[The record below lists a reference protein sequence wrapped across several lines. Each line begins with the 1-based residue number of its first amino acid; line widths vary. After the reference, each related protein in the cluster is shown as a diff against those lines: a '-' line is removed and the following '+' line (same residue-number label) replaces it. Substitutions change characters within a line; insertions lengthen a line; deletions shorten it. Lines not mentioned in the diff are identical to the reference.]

1 MARHAADVRRPFWR
15 LEDGFIGYLGHPA
28 RGGVALGLVWDD
40 QGIYYDARTPSRLE
54 SLIPAPLSGQAQAR
68 AKALIALVLTHGVT
82 KYNLYPGQ
90 DDPVQLPPSLA
101 RRFDAD
107 NRPRILLIDQV
118 SGDLS
123 IAGALADEA
132 RFIDMVQAA
141 RVRHPGARLLLRT
154 HPDTRLGKKRG
165 ALARLNLPDLEV
177 VSEPCHPHALLR
189 AVDAVYTVSSQMGF
203 EALLLG
209 KPVYCFGMPFYA
221 GWGLTRDEL
230 VCERRTQVTLEQLVH
245 GTLIAYPRYC
255 DPVLG
260 QPCEV
265 EEVIALIAAQLK
277 PAPRWQRLYLVGF
290 SLWKRA
296 FMRAFCAHLASDIRF
311 VRRPPP
317 RLNGDEQVLVWGR
330 QYPELTSAIR
340 VEDGFIRSRG
350 LGSNLC
356 RPSSLSIDPVG
367 IYFDSTAPS
376 QLEQLLGHHT
386 FSEVETRRGRALLAL
401 LRTHKV
407 SKYNVGASRPWTPAK
422 RKRACVLVVG
432 QVDGDASILTGSPV
446 IRSNEQLL
454 WAVRAARPDAH
465 ILFKPHP
472 DVVAGNRAGAI
483 SAACLTECVDEQVLD
498 VELGSLY
505 PHVYEL
511 HTMTSLSG
519 FEALVQGVRV
529 VVWGQPFYSGWGLTL
544 DANPLARRKRALT
557 LEQLTLATLALYPS
571 YFDWESRLWITPE
584 QQIKRLSGLGKGDAL
599 PLSKTQRWMLKLGY
613 LAQTLFRP
621 PLPLLSKQQ

>member
-1 MARHAADVRRPFWR
+1 
-15 LEDGFIGYLGHPA
+15 
-28 RGGVALGLVWDD
+28 
-40 QGIYYDARTPSRLE
+40 
-54 SLIPAPLSGQAQAR
+54 
-68 AKALIALVLTHGVT
+68 
-82 KYNLYPGQ
+82 
-90 DDPVQLPPSLA
+90 
-101 RRFDAD
+101 
-107 NRPRILLIDQV
+107 
-118 SGDLS
+118 
-123 IAGALADEA
+123 
-132 RFIDMVQAA
+132 MVI
-141 RVRHPGARLLLRT
+141 
-154 HPDTRLGKKRG
+154 
-165 ALARLNLPDLEV
+165 
-177 VSEPCHPHALLR
+177 EPCHPHALLR

-401 LRTHKV
+401 LRTHSEQVQRGRQPSLDACQKEESLCAGGGAGRRGCFHPDRQPGHSQQRTV
-407 SKYNVGASRPWTPAK
+407 AVGGASSTP
-422 RKRACVLVVG
+422 RC
-432 QVDGDASILTGSPV
+432 P
-446 IRSNEQLL
+446 
-454 WAVRAARPDAH
+454 
-465 ILFKPHP
+465 
-472 DVVAGNRAGAI
+472 
-483 SAACLTECVDEQVLD
+483 
-498 VELGSLY
+498 Y
-505 PHVYEL
+505 PL
-511 HTMTSLSG
+511 QT
-519 FEALVQGVRV
+519 
-529 VVWGQPFYSGWGLTL
+529 
-544 DANPLARRKRALT
+544 
-557 LEQLTLATLALYPS
+557 PS
-571 YFDWESRLWITPE
+571 
-584 QQIKRLSGLGKGDAL
+584 
-599 PLSKTQRWMLKLGY
+599 
-613 LAQTLFRP
+613 
-621 PLPLLSKQQ
+621 